1 MAAEKAEALAIPAT
15 APCGRYINKRALK
28 NKAIAFTFNE
38 KDLCDFVS
46 GFHKRKKK
54 RRKEA
59 EKQQGEALR
68 RKLLELR
75 KKRKLEKELA
85 LFGGAPPAAA
95 EGEEDENVEGDASQE
110 EDEDSEPDAPI
121 SGTTTYDND
130 EIKVTVTTSEISQEE
145 EVHPVKKP
153 EAVVPETVGAYKK
166 HNVPVSKKKPLKK
179 VGKRKSGPKMQKK
192 RDKRK
197 GKEKGSKRR

>member
-1 MAAEKAEALAIPAT
+1 MAAEKAEDVAIPAE
-15 APCGRYINKRALK
+15 APRGRYVNKRALK
-28 NKAIAFTFNE
+28 NKAVAVTFNE
-38 KDLCDFVS
+38 KSLSDFVS

-59 EKQQGEALR
+59 EKKQGEALR

-75 KKRKLEKELA
+75 KKRRLEKELA
-85 LFGGAPPAAA
+85 LFGGAPPAA
-95 EGEEDENVEGDASQE
+95 EGEADENDEGDASQE
-110 EDEDSEPDAPI
+110 EDEESEPDAPI
-121 SGTTTYDND
+121 SGTTTYDNGD
-130 EIKVTVTTSEISQEE
+130 IKVTVTTSEISQEVE
-145 EVHPVKKP
+145 IHPVKKT
-153 EAVVPETVGAYKK
+153 EAVVPETVGANKK
-166 HNVPVSKKKPLKK
+166 NNVPVSKKKPFKK